1 MANKYLVV
9 GGVAGGASV
18 AAKLRRL
25 SEEDQIVMFE
35 KGPHVS
41 FSNCCLPYY
50 LSGVIEKADDLVLM
64 SPDMFKHQYNI
75 DARVN
80 NEVVAIDREAKEVEV
95 KNLVNGE
102 TYRESYDK
110 LILSPG
116 AQPIKPDLPGI
127 EKVHTFTI
135 RNVVDI
141 DKLQKSIESIKPD
154 RITVVG
160 GGFIGIETAENL
172 IEAGHNVTLVQS
184 PDQVLKQFDFDLAQ
198 IMHKELIDNG
208 IDLILGD
215 RVAGFE
221 ENEVLLKSG
230 KRFKSEVIV
239 FGIGVTPDSI
249 LAKEAGLK
257 LGKRDTIWVDHN
269 YKTSDPDIYAVGD
282 AIQVYNPITRDY
294 EMIALAGPALRQARA
309 VAMHIHNIPVVY
321 PGYIGASVVKCFNY
335 NGAAVGLN
343 ERSAKAMGIEYN
355 YAFVLP
361 KDKVGIMP
369 DSEELHMKL
378 LFEKPTGRIIG
389 AQAIGRGNVDKRIDV
404 ISTIMRAKGTID
416 HLTDLEL
423 CYAPPF
429 GSARDVVNMA
439 GFVASNILHGTFRQV
454 HVDKVRDLLA
464 EDAVIIDVREW
475 DEWEVAHIKDATLIP
490 LSELRK
496 RLDEIPKDK
505 PVYLYCR
512 SGQRSYNAVLALQ
525 NLGYTDVYNISGG
538 FIELCFYEYYTDKT
552 TGREPV
558 VTAYD
563 FE

>member
-80 NEVVAIDREAKEVEV
+80 NEVVAIDREAKEVKV
-95 KNLVNGE
+95 KNLVTGE

-343 ERSAKAMGIEYN
+343 ERSAKAMGIEYD

-552 TGREPV
+552 TGREPI

>member
-1 MANKYLVV
+1 MAKKYLIV

-25 SEEDQIVMFE
+25 SEEDHIIMFE

-50 LSGVIEKADDLVLM
+50 LSGTIEKAEDLVLM
-64 SPDMFKHQYNI
+64 TPEKFDNQYNI

-80 NEVVAIDREAKEVEV
+80 SEVIAIDREKKELDV
-95 KNLVNGE
+95 KELLTGKI
-102 TYRESYDK
+102 YRESYDK

-116 AQPIKPDLPGI
+116 AQPIKPNLPGI
-127 EKVHTFTI
+127 EKVNTFTI

-141 DKLQKSIESIKPD
+141 DRLQQTIKKIKPKH
-154 RITVVG
+154 ITVVG
-160 GGFIGIETAENL
+160 AGFIGIETVENL
-172 IEAGHNVTLVQS
+172 VEAGYSVTLVQS
-184 PDQVLKQFDFDLAQ
+184 PDQVLKQFDYDLAQ
-198 IMHKELIDNG
+198 IMHKELIDHG
-208 IDLILGD
+208 VELILSD
-215 RVAGFE
+215 RVEGFGQD
-221 ENEVLLKSG
+221 EVILKSG
-230 KRFKSEVIV
+230 KRFNSEIIV

-249 LAKEAGLK
+249 LAKEAGLR

-269 YKTSDPDIYAVGD
+269 YKSSDPDIYAVGD
-282 AIQVYNPITRDY
+282 AIQVYNPLSREYD
-294 EMIALAGPALRQARA
+294 MLALAGPALKQARA
-309 VAMHIHNIPVVY
+309 VAMHIHNIPVTY

-335 NGAAVGLN
+335 NGATVGLN
-343 ERSAKAMGIEYN
+343 ERSVKAMGIEYD
-355 YAFVLP
+355 YAFVVP
-361 KDKVGIMP
+361 KDKVGLMP
-369 DSEELHMKL
+369 DSEELHLKL

-404 ISTIMRAKGTID
+404 ISTVIRAKGTID

-439 GFVASNILHGTFRQV
+439 GFVASNILHGTFKQR
-454 HVDKVRDLLA
+454 HMSTLRELLEQGA
-464 EDAVIIDVREW
+464 YVIDVREKEEW
-475 DEWEVAHIKDATLIP
+475 DAGHIVGAKLIP

-496 RLDEIPKDK
+496 RIDEIPKDQD
-505 PVYLYCR
+505 VYLHCR

-525 NLGYTDVYNISGG
+525 NRGYKNVYNLSGG

-552 TGREPV
+552 TARTPI

>member
-1 MANKYLVV
+1 MAKKYLIV

-25 SEEDQIVMFE
+25 SEEDHIVMFE

-50 LSGVIEKADDLVLM
+50 LSGTIEKAEDLVLM
-64 SPDMFKHQYNI
+64 TPEKFDNQYNI

-80 NEVVAIDREAKEVEV
+80 SEVIAIDREKKELEV
-95 KNLVNGE
+95 KELLTGKI
-102 TYRESYDK
+102 YRESYDK

-116 AQPIKPDLPGI
+116 AQPIKPNLPGI
-127 EKVHTFTI
+127 EKVNTFTI

-141 DKLQKSIESIKPD
+141 DRLQQAIEKIKPKH
-154 RITVVG
+154 ITVVG
-160 GGFIGIETAENL
+160 AGFIGIETVENL
-172 IEAGHNVTLVQS
+172 VEAGYSVTLVQS
-184 PDQVLKQFDFDLAQ
+184 PDQVLKQFDYDLAQ
-198 IMHKELIDNG
+198 IMHKELIDHG
-208 IDLILGD
+208 VELILSD
-215 RVAGFE
+215 RVEGFGQD
-221 ENEVLLKSG
+221 EVILKSG
-230 KRFKSEVIV
+230 RRFNSEIIV

-249 LAKEAGLK
+249 LAKEAGLR

-269 YKTSDPDIYAVGD
+269 YKSSDPDIYAVGD
-282 AIQVYNPITRDY
+282 AIQVYNPLSREYD
-294 EMIALAGPALRQARA
+294 MLALAGPALKQARA
-309 VAMHIHNIPVVY
+309 VAMHIHNIPVTY

-335 NGAAVGLN
+335 NGATVGLN
-343 ERSAKAMGIEYN
+343 ERSVKTMGIEYD
-355 YAFVLP
+355 YAFVVP
-361 KDKVGIMP
+361 KDKVGLMP
-369 DSEELHMKL
+369 DSEELHLKL

-404 ISTIMRAKGTID
+404 ISTVIRAKGTID

-439 GFVASNILHGTFRQV
+439 GFVASNILHGTFKQKHMSTLRE
-454 HVDKVRDLLA
+454 LLEQGA
-464 EDAVIIDVREW
+464 YVIDVREQEEW
-475 DEWEVAHIKDATLIP
+475 DTGHIVGAKLIP
-490 LSELRK
+490 LSALRK
-496 RLDEIPKDK
+496 RIDEIPKDQD
-505 PVYLYCR
+505 VYLHCR

-525 NLGYTDVYNISGG
+525 NRGYTNVYNLSGG

-552 TGREPV
+552 TARTPI

>member
-1 MANKYLVV
+1 MAKKYLIV

-25 SEEDQIVMFE
+25 SEEDHIIMFE

-50 LSGVIEKADDLVLM
+50 LSGTIEKAEDLVLM
-64 SPDMFKHQYNI
+64 TPEKFDNQYNI

-80 NEVVAIDREAKEVEV
+80 SEVIAIDREKKELEV
-95 KNLVNGE
+95 KELLTGKI
-102 TYRESYDK
+102 YRESYDK

-116 AQPIKPDLPGI
+116 AQPIKPNLPGI
-127 EKVHTFTI
+127 EKVNTFTI

-141 DKLQKSIESIKPD
+141 DRLQQAIEKIKPKH
-154 RITVVG
+154 ITVVG
-160 GGFIGIETAENL
+160 AGFIGIETVENL
-172 IEAGHNVTLVQS
+172 VEAGYSVTLVQS
-184 PDQVLKQFDFDLAQ
+184 PDQVLKQFDYDLAQ
-198 IMHKELIDNG
+198 IMHKELIDHG
-208 IDLILGD
+208 VELILSD
-215 RVAGFE
+215 RVEGFDKD
-221 ENEVLLKSG
+221 EVILKSG
-230 KRFKSEVIV
+230 KRFNSEIIV

-249 LAKEAGLK
+249 LAKESGLR
-257 LGKRDTIWVDHN
+257 LGRRDTIWVDHN
-269 YKTSDPDIYAVGD
+269 YKSSDPDIYAVGD
-282 AIQVYNPITRDY
+282 AIQVYNPLSREYD
-294 EMIALAGPALRQARA
+294 MLALAGPALKQARA
-309 VAMHIHNIPVVY
+309 VAMHIHNIPVTY

-335 NGAAVGLN
+335 NGATVGLN
-343 ERSAKAMGIEYN
+343 ERSVKAMEIEYD
-355 YAFVLP
+355 YAFVVP
-361 KDKVGIMP
+361 KDKVGLMP
-369 DSEELHMKL
+369 DSEELHLKL

-404 ISTIMRAKGTID
+404 ISTVIRAKGTID

-439 GFVASNILHGTFRQV
+439 GFVASNILHGTFKQR
-454 HVDKVRDLLA
+454 HMSTLRELLEQGA
-464 EDAVIIDVREW
+464 YIIDVREKEEW
-475 DEWEVAHIKDATLIP
+475 DAGHIVGAKLIP

-496 RLDEIPKDK
+496 RLDEIPKDQD
-505 PVYLYCR
+505 VYLHCR

-525 NLGYTDVYNISGG
+525 NRGYKNVYNLSGG

-552 TGREPV
+552 TARTPI

>member
-1 MANKYLVV
+1 MANKYLIV

-50 LSGVIEKADDLVLM
+50 LSGTIEKAEDLVLM
-64 SPDMFKHQYNI
+64 TPDKFDNQYNI

-80 NEVVAIDREAKEVEV
+80 NEVIAIDRERKEVEV
-95 KNLVNGE
+95 KDLVTGKS
-102 TYRESYDK
+102 YRESYDK

-116 AQPIKPDLPGI
+116 AQPVRPDLPGI
-127 EKVHTFTI
+127 EKVNTFTI

-141 DKLQKSIESIKPD
+141 DRLQQAIERIRP
-154 RITVVG
+154 RHITVVG
-160 GGFIGIETAENL
+160 AGFIGIETVENL
-172 IEAGHNVTLVQS
+172 VEAGHSVTLVQS
-184 PDQVLKQFDFDLAQ
+184 PDQVLKQFDHDLAQ
-198 IMHKELIDNG
+198 IMHKELIDHG
-208 IDLILGD
+208 VELILSD
-215 RVAGFE
+215 RVEAFE
-221 ENEVLLKSG
+221 KDEVLLKSG
-230 KRFKSEVIV
+230 RRLRSEVIV
-239 FGIGVTPDSI
+239 FGIGVTPDSV
-249 LAKEAGLK
+249 LAKDAGLR
-257 LGKRDTIWVDHN
+257 LGRRDTIWVDHN
-269 YKTSDPDIYAVGD
+269 YMTSDPDIYAVGD
-282 AIQVYNPITRDY
+282 AIQVYNPLSRSYD
-294 EMIALAGPALRQARA
+294 MLALAGPALKQARA

-321 PGYIGASVVKCFNY
+321 PGYIGASVVKCFGY
-335 NGAAVGLN
+335 NGATVGLN
-343 ERSAKAMGIEYN
+343 ERTLKSMGIEYD
-355 YAFVLP
+355 YAFVVP
-361 KDKVGIMP
+361 KDKVGLMP
-369 DSEELHMKL
+369 DSEELHLKL
-378 LFEKPTGRIIG
+378 LFERPTGRIIG

-404 ISTIMRAKGTID
+404 ISTVIRAKGTID

-439 GFVASNILHGTFRQV
+439 GFVASNILHGTFKQR
-454 HVDKVRDLLA
+454 HMSALRDLLA
-464 EDAVIIDVREW
+464 EGACVIDVREQEEW
-475 DEWEVAHIKDATLIP
+475 DAGHIRGAKLIP

-496 RLDEIPKDK
+496 RTDEIPKDQD
-505 PVYLYCR
+505 VYLHCR

-525 NLGYTDVYNISGG
+525 NRGYKRVYNLSGG
-538 FIELCFYEYYTDKT
+538 FIELCFYEYYTDRT